1 MAQREWL
8 CPRRVAGAREGTGA
22 IHTLRVDV
30 SQRDLPTQ
38 VTTKAAGILRSCMK
52 ARKERSKSSPG
63 NRRITWTWHP
73 CARLVA
79 STISRPPS
87 SFPAGGAALFIPPA
101 PDTLSGFDFVCDIV
115 WRSPPS
121 ALRAAHAR
129 QPQRARGRTARRAA
143 DPLHLLRTI
152 VKSGTRGAKEV
163 ASSFTKAPHS
173 WWCAAERC
181 QCDGWRRHG
190 YPQVGGAK
198 NERSAE
204 QQCFLQPATPRLHK
218 LPAQRNDKDS
228 RESLPKME

>member
-30 SQRDLPTQ
+30 SQRNLPTQ

-121 ALRAAHAR
+121 ALRAAPRILCTSSGRSSRA
-129 QPQRARGRTARRAA
+129 ARGEQKRSRLRSRRRRT
-143 DPLHLLRTI
+143 P
-152 VKSGTRGAKEV
+152 
-163 ASSFTKAPHS
+163 
-173 WWCAAERC
+173 
-181 QCDGWRRHG
+181 
-190 YPQVGGAK
+190 GGSQPNAV
-198 NERSAE
+198 SAM
-204 QQCFLQPATPRLHK
+204 AGVTTDTP
-218 LPAQRNDKDS
+218 
-228 RESLPKME
+228 E